1 MKKFSFN
8 DVINSKVGSKYIVNI
23 PGEGEYV
30 VEVKENA
37 VGHKYLQ
44 DAVMDQIF
52 LITDA
57 VVNAQFEKIYNP
69 LTFIEVVQIVS
80 ESGGAAYVKVKH
92 SYTDDIE
99 EFENF
104 MDFAELI
111 NKIEKGFTSSGI
123 ATIIENGDW
132 YVEDA
137 YAK

>member
-8 DVINSKVGSKYIVNI
+8 DVINSKVGSKYIVNL

-30 VEVKENA
+30 VEVKENT

-44 DAVMDQIF
+44 DAVMDQVF
-52 LITDA
+52 LITDS
-57 VVNAQFEKIYNP
+57 VVNSQFEKIYEP
-69 LTFIEVVQIVS
+69 LTFMEVVQIVY
-80 ESGGAAYVKVKH
+80 ESGGAAYVRVEH
-92 SYTDDIE
+92 AYTNDIE
-99 EFENF
+99 EFDNF

>member
-8 DVINSKVGSKYIVNI
+8 EVINSKVGSKYIVDI

-30 VEVKENA
+30 VEVKENT
-37 VGHKYLQ
+37 VGHKYLV
-44 DAVMDQIF
+44 DAGMSEIF
-52 LITDA
+52 LITDS
-57 VVNAQFEKIYNP
+57 VVNAQFERVYNP
-69 LTFIEVVQIVS
+69 LTFMEAVQIVS

-92 SYTDDIE
+92 AYTNDIK

-111 NKIEKGFTSSGI
+111 DKIEKGFTSSGI